1 MATNQNGSSERQCRR
16 LSKAVKATSPRPVH
30 DGVGRG
36 STSKIS
42 RRAFVAR
49 SAGTALVLGGLSNV
63 LVSKRA
69 ASQTGSGTVVV
80 MAWENYV
87 HAEIQKRF
95 HEATGITVRGI
106 PADSDQDMFTKL
118 KAGGGEQYDI
128 VFANAGFCP
137 FYHEAGLIEPIDLTQ
152 IPAAKNLWP
161 IFKTDTSFP
170 YVVAPNQTLLY
181 PSMWASFGICWNID
195 RFQVPPP
202 YSWKSLWDAPKGKV
216 ILQGAGD
223 DFLSLAGLALGVP
236 RSEIYSMTGPTL
248 EKAAEYLRQL
258 KPFQISASS
267 DLVTADAIRT
277 GKAVVGQ
284 ATSLG
289 LAYRINEKAG
299 KHVADIQ
306 LPKEGALGWVD
317 GPQLVKDA
325 KNRDNAL
332 KFIDFLMGDPAMQ
345 DWLWQY
351 NVFGMASQT
360 TSERIMK
367 SGAQLNA
374 PVYEALG
381 GMKPEIAKS
390 MVFQGPS
397 RNPKEWAAAY
407 DKVLAD

>member
-1 MATNQNGSSERQCRR
+1 MANNAKGSSGPRGQR
-16 LSKAVKATSPRPVH
+16 LSKATSAGSARP
-30 DGVGRG
+30 GVGG
-36 STSKIS
+36 GATSKIS
-42 RRAFVAR
+42 RRVFVGR
-49 SAGTALVLGGLSNV
+49 SAGVALAISGLSN
-63 LVSKRA
+63 LLAPRRA
-69 ASQTGSGTVVV
+69 ASQTSDTVVV

-95 HEATGITVRGI
+95 KEATGITVRGVA
-106 PADSDQDMFTKL
+106 ADSDQNMFTKL

-137 FYHEAGLIEPIDLTQ
+137 LYHEAGLIEPLDLSQ

-161 IFKTDTSFP
+161 IFKTNTDFP
-170 YVVAPNQTLLY
+170 YVLAPNQTLLY
-181 PSMWASFGICWNID
+181 PSMWASFGICWNVD
-195 RFQVPPP
+195 RFQVPAP

-223 DFLSLAGLALGVP
+223 DFISLAGLALGVP
-236 RSEIYSMTGPTL
+236 RSEIYAMTGPTL
-248 EKAAEYLRQL
+248 KKAADYLREL

-306 LPKEGALGWVD
+306 MPSEGALGWVD
-317 GPQLVKDA
+317 GPQLVKGA
-325 KNRDNAL
+325 KNRENAL
-332 KFIDFLMGDPAMQ
+332 KFIDFLMGDPSMQ
-345 DWLWQY
+345 DWLWDY

-360 TSERIMK
+360 TSERILK
-367 SGAQLNA
+367 TGAKLNA

-381 GMKPEIAKS
+381 GGKPELATN

-397 RNPKEWAAAY
+397 RHPEEWTAAY
-407 DKVLAD
+407 DAVLAD

>member
-1 MATNQNGSSERQCRR
+1 MAENAKGSSGPQWHH
-16 LSKAVKATSPRPVH
+16 LSSGGSARP
-30 DGVGRG
+30 GVGGG
-36 STSKIS
+36 STPGIS
-42 RRAFVAR
+42 RRAFVGR
-49 SAGTALVLGGLSNV
+49 SAGVALAISGLSDF
-63 LVSKRA
+63 LASSKA

-87 HAEIQKRF
+87 HPEIQKRF
-95 HEATGITVRGI
+95 QAATGITLRGV

-118 KAGGGEQYDI
+118 KAGGGDQYDI

-137 FYHEAGLIEPIDLTQ
+137 FYHDAGLIEPLDLNQ
-152 IPAAKNLWP
+152 ISAAKNLWP
-161 IFKTDTSFP
+161 IFRTNTDFP
-170 YVVAPNQTLLY
+170 YVLAPNQTLLY
-181 PSMWASFGICWNID
+181 PSMWASFGIVWNVD
-195 RFQVPPP
+195 QFDVPPP

-223 DFLSLAGLALGVP
+223 DFISLAGLALGVP

-248 EKAAEYLRQL
+248 KKAADYLRQL
-258 KPFQISASS
+258 KPFQISNSS

-299 KHVADIQ
+299 KHVADIK

-317 GPQLVKDA
+317 GPQLVKGA
-325 KNRDNAL
+325 KNRENAL

-345 DWLWQY
+345 DWLWDY

-360 TSERIMK
+360 TSERIMHA
-367 SGAQLNA
+367 GAKLNA

-381 GMKPEIAKS
+381 GDNPEIATN

-397 RNPKEWAAAY
+397 RHPKEWAAAY
-407 DKVLAD
+407 DEVLAN

>member
-1 MATNQNGSSERQCRR
+1 MADHVKGSSGHRGQR
-16 LSKAVKATSPRPVH
+16 LSKTR
-30 DGVGRG
+30 
-36 STSKIS
+36 IS
-42 RRAFVAR
+42 RRAFVGR
-49 SAGTALVLGGLSNV
+49 SAGAALAISGLANFV
-63 LVSKRA
+63 APRRA
-69 ASQTGSGTVVV
+69 ASQTSDTVVV

-95 HEATGITVRGI
+95 KEATGITIRGVA
-106 PADSDQDMFTKL
+106 ADSDQNMFTKL

-137 FYHEAGLIEPIDLTQ
+137 FYHAAGLIERLDLNQ
-152 IPAAKNLWP
+152 MPAAKNLWP
-161 IFKTDTSFP
+161 IFRTNTTFP
-170 YVVAPNQTLLY
+170 YILAPDQALLY
-181 PSMWASFGICWNID
+181 PSMWASFGICWNVD
-195 RFQVPPP
+195 SFTVPPP

-223 DFLSLAGLALGVP
+223 DFISLAGLALGVP

-248 EKAAEYLRQL
+248 KKAADYLRQL

-317 GPQLVKDA
+317 GPQLVKGA
-325 KNRDNAL
+325 KNRDNAI
-332 KFIDFLMGDPAMQ
+332 KFIDFLMGDPDMQ
-345 DWLWQY
+345 DWLWQA

-367 SGAQLNA
+367 AGDKLNA
-374 PVYEALG
+374 PVYDSLG
-381 GMKPEIAKS
+381 GMKPELATN
-390 MVFQGPS
+390 MLFQAPS
-397 RNPKEWAAAY
+397 NNPQEWAAAY

>member
-1 MATNQNGSSERQCRR
+1 MAKKAKGSSEPQRHRP
-16 LSKAVKATSPRPVH
+16 SKPMNETSAGSARPH
-30 DGVGRG
+30 VGLG
-36 STSKIS
+36 STLRIS
-42 RRAFVAR
+42 RRVFVKG
-49 SAGTALVLGGLSNV
+49 SAGAALALSGLSTFPAS
-63 LVSKRA
+63 SKA
-69 ASQTGSGTVVV
+69 DSGTVVV

-87 HAEIQKRF
+87 DAEIQKRF
-95 HEATGITVRGI
+95 HAATGITVRGVA
-106 PADSDQDMFTKL
+106 ADSDQDMFTKL

-137 FYHEAGLIEPIDLTQ
+137 FYHKAGLTEPLDLNE

-161 IFKTDTSFP
+161 IFKTNTDFP
-170 YVVAPNQTLLY
+170 YVLEANKTLLY
-181 PSMWASFGICWNID
+181 PSMWASFGICWNVD
-195 RFQVPPP
+195 QFQVPAP

-223 DFLSLAGLALGVP
+223 DFISLAGLALGVP
-236 RSEIYSMTGPTL
+236 RSEIYAMTGPTL
-248 EKAAEYLRQL
+248 KKAADYLRQL

-299 KHVADIQ
+299 KHVADIK
-306 LPKEGALGWVD
+306 LPSEGALGWVD
-317 GPQLVKDA
+317 GPQLVKGA
-325 KNRDNAL
+325 KNRENAL

-345 DWLWQY
+345 DWLWQA

-360 TSERIMK
+360 TSERILK

-374 PVYEALG
+374 PVYDALG
-381 GMKPEIAKS
+381 GGKPELATN
-390 MVFQGPS
+390 MVFQAPS
-397 RNPKEWAAAY
+397 NYPKEWAAAY
-407 DKVLAD
+407 DAVLAD

>member
-1 MATNQNGSSERQCRR
+1 MAKKAKGSSVPQRHRPSE
-16 LSKAVKATSPRPVH
+16 AMNETSAGSARS
-30 DGVGRG
+30 DVGRG
-36 STSKIS
+36 STPRIS
-42 RRAFVAR
+42 RRVFVKG
-49 SAGTALVLGGLSNV
+49 SAGAALALSGLSTFPAS
-63 LVSKRA
+63 SKA
-69 ASQTGSGTVVV
+69 DSGTVVV

-87 HAEIQKRF
+87 DAEIQKRF
-95 HEATGITVRGI
+95 HAATGITMRGVA
-106 PADSDQDMFTKL
+106 ADSDRDMFTKL

-137 FYHEAGLIEPIDLTQ
+137 FYYKAGITEPLDLNE

-161 IFKTDTSFP
+161 IFKTNTDFP
-170 YVVAPNQTLLY
+170 YVLEANKTLLY
-181 PSMWASFGICWNID
+181 PSMWASFGICWNVD
-195 RFQVPPP
+195 QFQVPAP

-223 DFLSLAGLALGVP
+223 DFISLAGLALGVP
-236 RSEIYSMTGPTL
+236 RSEIYAMTGATL
-248 EKAAEYLRQL
+248 KKAADYLRQL

-306 LPKEGALGWVD
+306 LPSEGALGWVD
-317 GPQLVKDA
+317 GPQLVKGA
-325 KNRDNAL
+325 KNRENAL

-345 DWLWQY
+345 DWLWQA
-351 NVFGMASQT
+351 NVFGMASQI
-360 TSERIMK
+360 TSERILK

-374 PVYEALG
+374 PVYDALG
-381 GMKPEIAKS
+381 GGKPELATN
-390 MVFQGPS
+390 MVFQAPS
-397 RNPKEWAAAY
+397 NYPKEWAAAY
-407 DKVLAD
+407 DAVLAD

>member
-1 MATNQNGSSERQCRR
+1 MTDNAKGSSGPQWQR
-16 LSKAVKATSPRPVH
+16 LSRANPTSAGSARP
-30 DGVGRG
+30 GVGGG
-36 STSKIS
+36 STPRIS
-42 RRAFVAR
+42 RRAFVGR
-49 SAGTALVLGGLSNV
+49 SAGAALAMGG
-63 LVSKRA
+63 VSGLLASRRA
-69 ASQTGSGTVVV
+69 ASATGSGTVVV

-95 HEATGITVRGI
+95 HEATGITVRGV

-118 KAGGGEQYDI
+118 KAGGVDQYDI

-137 FYHEAGLIEPIDLTQ
+137 FYHDADLIEPLDLTQ

-170 YVVAPNQTLLY
+170 YVLAPNQTLLY
-181 PSMWASFGICWNID
+181 PSMWASFGICWNVD
-195 RFQVPPP
+195 RFQVPLP

-223 DFLSLAGLALGVP
+223 DFISLAGLALGVP
-236 RSEIYSMTGPTL
+236 RSEIYAMTGPTL
-248 EKAAEYLRQL
+248 KKAADYLRQL

-299 KHVADIQ
+299 KQVADIK
-306 LPKEGALGWVD
+306 LPSEGALGWVD
-317 GPQLVKDA
+317 GPQLVKSA
-325 KNRDNAL
+325 KNRENAL
-332 KFIDFLMGDPAMQ
+332 KFIDFLMGDPSMQ
-345 DWLWQY
+345 DWLWDY

-360 TSERIMK
+360 TSERIAQ
-367 SGAQLNA
+367 SGAKLNA
-374 PVYEALG
+374 PIYEALG
-381 GMKPEIAKS
+381 GTKPELAKN

-407 DKVLAD
+407 DAVLAD

>member
-1 MATNQNGSSERQCRR
+1 MRENAKGSSGPQHHRVSSVE
-16 LSKAVKATSPRPVH
+16 SARPV
-30 DGVGRG
+30 VGG
-36 STSKIS
+36 GPTPGIS
-42 RRAFVAR
+42 RRGFVGR
-49 SAGTALVLGGLSNV
+49 SAAAALAISGLSDV
-63 LVSKRA
+63 LASSRA

-95 HEATGITVRGI
+95 HAATGITMRGL

-137 FYHEAGLIEPIDLTQ
+137 FYHDAGLIEPLELKE

-161 IFKTDTSFP
+161 IFRTNTDFP
-170 YVVAPNQTLLY
+170 YVLAPDQTLLY
-181 PSMWASFGICWNID
+181 PSMWASFGIVWNVD
-195 RFQVPPP
+195 QFQVPPP
-202 YSWKSLWDAPKGKV
+202 YSWQSLWDAPEGKV

-223 DFLSLAGLALGVP
+223 DFLALAGLALGVP
-236 RSEIYSMTGPTL
+236 RSEIYAMTGPTL
-248 EKAAEYLRQL
+248 KKAADHLRKL
-258 KPFQISASS
+258 KPFQISNSS

-299 KHVADIQ
+299 KHVADIK

-317 GPQLVKDA
+317 GPQLVKGA

-345 DWLWQY
+345 DWLWDY

-360 TSERIMK
+360 TSERIMQ
-367 SGAQLNA
+367 SGAKQNA
-374 PVYEALG
+374 PVYDALG
-381 GMKPEIAKS
+381 GTKPEIATN

-397 RNPKEWAAAY
+397 RHPKEWAAAY
-407 DKVLAD
+407 DEVLAN

>member
-1 MATNQNGSSERQCRR
+1 MADNAKGSSGPQWQR
-16 LSKAVKATSPRPVH
+16 LSKAMNATSAGSARP
-30 DGVGRG
+30 GVGCGPTPR
-36 STSKIS
+36 IS
-42 RRAFVAR
+42 RRVFVGR
-49 SAGTALVLGGLSNV
+49 SAGAALALSGLSAFPAP
-63 LVSKRA
+63 SKA
-69 ASQTGSGTVVV
+69 ASDTVVV

-87 HAEIQKRF
+87 DAEIQKRF
-95 HEATGITVRGI
+95 HAATGITVRGVA
-106 PADSDQDMFTKL
+106 ADSDQDMFTKL

-137 FYHEAGLIEPIDLTQ
+137 FYHKAGLTEPLDLNE

-161 IFKTDTSFP
+161 IFKTNTDFP
-170 YVVAPNQTLLY
+170 YVLEANKTLLY
-181 PSMWASFGICWNID
+181 PSMWASFGICWNVD
-195 RFQVPPP
+195 QFQVPAP

-223 DFLSLAGLALGVP
+223 DFISLAGLALGVP
-236 RSEIYSMTGPTL
+236 RSEIYAMTGPTL
-248 EKAAEYLRQL
+248 KKAADYLRQL

-306 LPKEGALGWVD
+306 LPSEGALGWVD
-317 GPQLVKDA
+317 GPQLVKGA
-325 KNRDNAL
+325 KNRENAL

-345 DWLWQY
+345 DWLWQA
-351 NVFGMASQT
+351 NVFGMASQA
-360 TSERIMK
+360 TSERILK

-374 PVYEALG
+374 PVYDALG
-381 GMKPEIAKS
+381 GGKPELATN
-390 MVFQGPS
+390 MVFQAPS
-397 RNPKEWAAAY
+397 NYPKEWAAAY
-407 DKVLAD
+407 DAVLAD

>member
-1 MATNQNGSSERQCRR
+1 MAKKAKGSSGSQWHHP
-16 LSKAVKATSPRPVH
+16 SKPMNETSAGSARPHVGLGATLR
-30 DGVGRG
+30 
-36 STSKIS
+36 IS
-42 RRAFVAR
+42 RRVFVKG
-49 SAGTALVLGGLSNV
+49 SAGAALALSGLSTFPAS
-63 LVSKRA
+63 SKA
-69 ASQTGSGTVVV
+69 DSGTVVV

-87 HAEIQKRF
+87 DAEIQERF
-95 HEATGITVRGI
+95 HTATGITVRGVA
-106 PADSDQDMFTKL
+106 ADSDQDMFTKL

-137 FYHEAGLIEPIDLTQ
+137 FYHKAGLTEPLDLNE

-161 IFKTDTSFP
+161 IFKTNTDFP
-170 YVVAPNQTLLY
+170 YVLEANKTLLY
-181 PSMWASFGICWNID
+181 PSMWASFGICWNVD
-195 RFQVPPP
+195 QFQVPAP

-223 DFLSLAGLALGVP
+223 DFISLAGLALGVP
-236 RSEIYSMTGPTL
+236 RSEIYAMTGPTL
-248 EKAAEYLRQL
+248 KKAADYLRQL

-299 KHVADIQ
+299 KHVADIK
-306 LPKEGALGWVD
+306 LPSEGALGWVD
-317 GPQLVKDA
+317 GPQLVKGA
-325 KNRDNAL
+325 KNRENAL

-345 DWLWQY
+345 DWLWQA

-360 TSERIMK
+360 TSERILK

-374 PVYEALG
+374 PVYDALG
-381 GMKPEIAKS
+381 GGKPELATN
-390 MVFQGPS
+390 MVFQAPS
-397 RNPKEWAAAY
+397 NYPKEWAAAY
-407 DKVLAD
+407 DAVLAD

>member
-1 MATNQNGSSERQCRR
+1 MAKKAKGSSGSQWHHP
-16 LSKAVKATSPRPVH
+16 SKPMNETSAGSARPHVGLGATLR
-30 DGVGRG
+30 
-36 STSKIS
+36 IS
-42 RRAFVAR
+42 RRVFVKG
-49 SAGTALVLGGLSNV
+49 SAGAALALSGLSTFPAS
-63 LVSKRA
+63 SKA
-69 ASQTGSGTVVV
+69 DSGTVVV

-87 HAEIQKRF
+87 DAEIQKRF
-95 HEATGITVRGI
+95 HAATGITMRGVA
-106 PADSDQDMFTKL
+106 ADSDQDMFTKL

-137 FYHEAGLIEPIDLTQ
+137 FYHKAGLTEPLDLNE

-161 IFKTDTSFP
+161 IFKTNADFP
-170 YVVAPNQTLLY
+170 YVLEANKTLLY
-181 PSMWASFGICWNID
+181 PSMWASFGICWNVD
-195 RFQVPPP
+195 QFQVPAP

-223 DFLSLAGLALGVP
+223 DFISLAGLALGVP
-236 RSEIYSMTGPTL
+236 RSEIYAMTGPTL
-248 EKAAEYLRQL
+248 KKAADYLRQL

-299 KHVADIQ
+299 KHVADIK
-306 LPKEGALGWVD
+306 LPSEGALGWVD
-317 GPQLVKDA
+317 GPQLVKGA
-325 KNRDNAL
+325 KNRENAL

-345 DWLWQY
+345 DWLWQS

-360 TSERIMK
+360 TSERILK

-374 PVYEALG
+374 PVYDALG
-381 GMKPEIAKS
+381 GGKPELATN
-390 MVFQGPS
+390 MVFQAPS
-397 RNPKEWAAAY
+397 NYPKEWAAAY
-407 DKVLAD
+407 DAVLAD

>member
-1 MATNQNGSSERQCRR
+1 MAENPKGSSAPRTQHPPET
-16 LSKAVKATSPRPVH
+16 ATSAGPGQRSAV
-30 DGVGRG
+30 DA
-36 STSKIS
+36 SESKIS

-49 SAGTALVLGGLSNV
+49 SAGAALAVGG
-63 LVSKRA
+63 VSGLLASRKA

-87 HAEIQKRF
+87 HPEIQKRF
-95 HEATGITVRGI
+95 REATGITMRGI
-106 PADSDQDMFTKL
+106 AADSDQDMFTKL
-118 KAGGGEQYDI
+118 KAGGGDQYDV

-137 FYHEAGLIEPIDLTQ
+137 LYHEAGLLEPLDLTQ

-161 IFKTDTSFP
+161 IFKTNTTFP
-170 YVVAPNQTLLY
+170 YVLAPNQTLLY
-181 PSMWASFGICWNID
+181 PSMWASFGICWNVD
-195 RFQVPPP
+195 SFKVPPP

-223 DFLSLAGLALGVP
+223 DFIALAGLAMGVP
-236 RSEIYSMTGPTL
+236 RSDIYSMTGPTL
-248 EKAAEYLRQL
+248 KKAADYLRQL
-258 KPFQISASS
+258 KPFQISNSS

-299 KHVADIQ
+299 KQVADIK
-306 LPKEGALGWVD
+306 LPSEGALGWVD
-317 GPQLVKDA
+317 GPQLIKGA

-360 TSERIMK
+360 TSERILK
-367 SGAQLNA
+367 SGAKLNA
-374 PVYEALG
+374 PIYEALG
-381 GMKPEIAKS
+381 GGKPEIATS

-397 RNPKEWAAAY
+397 RYPKEWAAAY
-407 DKVLAD
+407 DAVLAD

>member
-1 MATNQNGSSERQCRR
+1 MAKKAKGSSGSQWHHP
-16 LSKAVKATSPRPVH
+16 SKPMNETSAGSARPHVGLGATLR
-30 DGVGRG
+30 
-36 STSKIS
+36 IS
-42 RRAFVAR
+42 RRVFVKG
-49 SAGTALVLGGLSNV
+49 SAGAALALSGLSTFPAS
-63 LVSKRA
+63 SKA
-69 ASQTGSGTVVV
+69 DSGTVVV

-87 HAEIQKRF
+87 DAEIQKRF
-95 HEATGITVRGI
+95 HAATGITMRGVA
-106 PADSDQDMFTKL
+106 ADSDQDMFTKL

-137 FYHEAGLIEPIDLTQ
+137 FYHKAGLTEPLDLNE

-161 IFKTDTSFP
+161 IFKTNTDFP
-170 YVVAPNQTLLY
+170 YVLEANKTLLY
-181 PSMWASFGICWNID
+181 PSMWASFGICWNVD
-195 RFQVPPP
+195 QFQVPAP

-223 DFLSLAGLALGVP
+223 DFISLAGLALGVP
-236 RSEIYSMTGPTL
+236 RSEIYAMTGPTL
-248 EKAAEYLRQL
+248 KKAADYLRQL

-299 KHVADIQ
+299 KHVADIK
-306 LPKEGALGWVD
+306 LPSEGALGWVD
-317 GPQLVKDA
+317 GPQLVKGA
-325 KNRDNAL
+325 KNRENAL

-345 DWLWQY
+345 DWLWQA

-360 TSERIMK
+360 TSERILK

-374 PVYEALG
+374 PVYDALG
-381 GMKPEIAKS
+381 GGKPELATN
-390 MVFQGPS
+390 MVFQAPS
-397 RNPKEWAAAY
+397 NYPKEWAAAY
-407 DKVLAD
+407 DAVLAD

>member
-1 MATNQNGSSERQCRR
+1 MAKKAKGSSGSQQHRP
-16 LSKAVKATSPRPVH
+16 SKAMNETSAGSARPQA
-30 DGVGRG
+30 GRG
-36 STSKIS
+36 STPRIS
-42 RRAFVAR
+42 RRDFVKG
-49 SAGTALVLGGLSNV
+49 SAGAALALGGLSAFSAS
-63 LVSKRA
+63 SKA
-69 ASQTGSGTVVV
+69 DSGTVVV

-87 HAEIQKRF
+87 DAEIQKRF
-95 HEATGITVRGI
+95 HAATGITMRGVA
-106 PADSDQDMFTKL
+106 ADSDQDMFTKL

-137 FYHEAGLIEPIDLTQ
+137 FYNKAGLTEPLDLTQ

-161 IFKTDTSFP
+161 IFKTNTDFP
-170 YVVAPNQTLLY
+170 YVLEANKTLLY
-181 PSMWASFGICWNID
+181 PSMWASFGVVWNVEQ
-195 RFQVPPP
+195 FQVPAP

-223 DFLSLAGLALGVP
+223 DFIALAGLALGVP
-236 RSEIYSMTGPTL
+236 RAEIYSMTGPSL
-248 EKAAEYLRQL
+248 KKAADYLRQL
-258 KPFQISASS
+258 KPFQISNSS
-267 DLVTADAIRT
+267 DLETADAIRT

-306 LPKEGALGWVD
+306 LPSEGALGWVD

-325 KNRDNAL
+325 KNRENAL

-345 DWLWQY
+345 DWLWQA

-360 TSERIMK
+360 TSERILK

-374 PVYEALG
+374 PVYDALG
-381 GMKPEIAKS
+381 GGKPELATN
-390 MVFQGPS
+390 MVFQAPS
-397 RNPKEWAAAY
+397 NYPQEWAAAY
-407 DKVLAD
+407 DAVLAD

>member
-1 MATNQNGSSERQCRR
+1 MAKKAKGSSGSQWHHP
-16 LSKAVKATSPRPVH
+16 SKPMNETSAGSARPHVGLGATLR
-30 DGVGRG
+30 
-36 STSKIS
+36 IS
-42 RRAFVAR
+42 RRVFVKG
-49 SAGTALVLGGLSNV
+49 SAGAALALSGLSTFPAS
-63 LVSKRA
+63 SKA
-69 ASQTGSGTVVV
+69 DSGTVVV

-87 HAEIQKRF
+87 DAEIQKRF
-95 HEATGITVRGI
+95 HAATGITVRGVA
-106 PADSDQDMFTKL
+106 ADSDQDMFTKL

-137 FYHEAGLIEPIDLTQ
+137 FYHKAGLTEPLDLNE

-161 IFKTDTSFP
+161 IFKTNADFP
-170 YVVAPNQTLLY
+170 YVLEANKTLLY
-181 PSMWASFGICWNID
+181 PSMWASFGICWNVD
-195 RFQVPPP
+195 QFQVPAP

-223 DFLSLAGLALGVP
+223 DFISLAGLALGVP
-236 RSEIYSMTGPTL
+236 RSEIYAMTGPTL
-248 EKAAEYLRQL
+248 KKAADYLRQL

-299 KHVADIQ
+299 KHVADIK
-306 LPKEGALGWVD
+306 LPSEGALGWVD
-317 GPQLVKDA
+317 GPQLVKGA
-325 KNRDNAL
+325 KNRKNAL

-345 DWLWQY
+345 DWLWQS

-360 TSERIMK
+360 TSERILK

-374 PVYEALG
+374 PVYDALG
-381 GMKPEIAKS
+381 GGKPELATN
-390 MVFQGPS
+390 MVFQAPS
-397 RNPKEWAAAY
+397 NYPKEWAAAY
-407 DKVLAD
+407 DAVLAD

>member
-1 MATNQNGSSERQCRR
+1 MADNPKGPSGPRWQRR
-16 LSKAVKATSPRPVH
+16 MESRKAGAR
-30 DGVGRG
+30 
-36 STSKIS
+36 IS
-42 RRAFVAR
+42 RRAFVGS
-49 SAGTALVLGGLSNV
+49 SAAALAVSSLSSVLTSR
-63 LVSKRA
+63 RA

-87 HAEIQKRF
+87 HPEIQKRF

-106 PADSDQDMFTKL
+106 AADSDQDMFTKL
-118 KAGGGEQYDI
+118 QAGGGDQYDI

-137 FYHEAGLIEPIDLTQ
+137 LYHQAGLTEPLDLDQ

-161 IFKTDTSFP
+161 IFKTNTDFP
-170 YVVAPNQTLLY
+170 YILAANKTLLY

-195 RFQVPPP
+195 KFQVPAP
-202 YSWKSLWDAPKGKV
+202 YSWKSLRDAPKGKV

-223 DFLSLAGLALGVP
+223 GFLSLAGLALGVP

-248 EKAAEYLRQL
+248 KKAADYLREL

-267 DLVTADAIRT
+267 DIVTADAIRT

-317 GPQLVKDA
+317 GPQLVKGA
-325 KNRDNAL
+325 KNRENAL
-332 KFIDFLMGDPAMQ
+332 KFIDFLMGDAAMQ

-367 SGAQLNA
+367 TGAQLNA

-381 GMKPEIAKS
+381 GMKPDIAKS